1 MLNVIGQG
9 CYGKVAKCQNLH
21 TKELVAVK
29 ILKPDLK
36 QDITK
41 EVDVSLDFIGLSFLW
56 APTRLLSSQV
66 YMLQLIGL
74 LNPDRNN
81 FVRFFEEFQF
91 MGRTCLVFEI
101 LEKNLN
107 DLIKE
112 RSNQPL
118 SLREIRPVAKQVDVS
133 KF

>member
-1 MLNVIGQG
+1 MPAHL
-9 CYGKVAKCQNLH
+9 
-21 TKELVAVK
+21 
-29 ILKPDLK
+29 
-36 QDITK
+36 
-41 EVDVSLDFIGLSFLW
+41 
-56 APTRLLSSQV
+56 LLSSQV

-81 FVRFFEEFQF
+81 FVRFFEEFQY

-112 RSNQPL
+112 RNNQPL
-118 SLREIRPVAKQVDVS
+118 SLREIRPVAKQVRRVLVLKTFFQRSEFCLD
-133 KF
+133 